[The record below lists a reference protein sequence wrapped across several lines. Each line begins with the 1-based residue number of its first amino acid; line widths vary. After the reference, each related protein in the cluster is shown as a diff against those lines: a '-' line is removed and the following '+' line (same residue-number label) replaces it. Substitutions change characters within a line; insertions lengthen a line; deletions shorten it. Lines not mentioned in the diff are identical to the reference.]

1 MDVGLAGLIA
11 SRLAPTGETR
21 SHPEPGRLPGRLVV
35 DVDLGTPSLG
45 EVPSGGAEVFWL
57 LLTGP
62 ASGLFESD
70 PPSGRNPKQP
80 LPQKRIYTPSKSNVL
95 GDFLRVV
102 ANLVNL
108 SGVCLVAS
116 LGLSLKKR

>member
-1 MDVGLAGLIA
+1 MI
-11 SRLAPTGETR
+11 S
-21 SHPEPGRLPGRLVV
+21 
-35 DVDLGTPSLG
+35 GTPSLS
-45 EVPSGGAEVFWL
+45 EVPSGGAEAFWL

-62 ASGLFESD
+62 ASGLFKSD